1 MRQVFVFFCLV
12 VFAASFRSDAD
23 IHSISVAGDADLT
36 RVTIETDI
44 SVDADIFLSMSGDI
58 PLIEFVP
65 SDAGISQDAFL
76 GDPTGAVAA
85 YTLIANRE
93 SFELAS
99 PMLVLRELS
108 PPPSIGD
115 ETRRFIIDLTSVS
128 DARFRRAAKRDQGDL
143 NAALNAALVNV
154 SSPSPGQEADLAPAP
169 SFKPWG
175 LDTMLEVANATPRII
190 VIDPG
195 HGGRDPGASS
205 SFGGNEKDI
214 VLAVSKRL
222 KILLSKD
229 PRYTVYLTRDGD
241 VYVDHEDRVSKARDW
256 KADLFISVHVDASR
270 SSDTNGASV
279 YSIDAR
285 GERRKEGA
293 ARQNGWHMPIGDVES
308 QAVEGILEDL
318 VKRETK
324 SNSVIFGE
332 MVLPE
337 LAAVGPLLRNPF
349 RKDNFAVLLAPDV
362 PAVLLE
368 LGFITNRAD
377 ARRLKS
383 KRGQTNAA
391 EAIKDAIDAYFD
403 RQDLILE
410 TN

>member
-1 MRQVFVFFCLV
+1 
-12 VFAASFRSDAD
+12 
-23 IHSISVAGDADLT
+23 I
-36 RVTIETDI
+36 TIETGTD
-44 SVDADIFLSMSGDI
+44 VDGDIFLSLAGDT

-65 SDAGISQDAFL
+65 SRAAIAGDAFL

-85 YTLIANRE
+85 YTLHPNRV
-93 SFELAS
+93 SFELSA
-99 PMLVLRELS
+99 PMLVLRELA
-108 PPPSIGD
+108 PPPSEG
-115 ETRRFIIDLTSVS
+115 EVSRRFIVDLTAVS
-128 DARFRRAAKRDQGDL
+128 DARFRRSAARDADAL
-143 NAALNAALVNV
+143 SAALTAPIQIAATEPDENI
-154 SSPSPGQEADLAPAP
+154 AAAAPAP

-175 LDTMLEVANATPRII
+175 LDTLLDAAKAPRKII

-214 VLAVSKRL
+214 VLAVSKLLKARL
-222 KILLSKD
+222 EAD
-229 PRYTVYLTRDGD
+229 PRYDVYLTRDSD

-270 SSDTNGASV
+270 SPETNGASV

-293 ARQNGWHMPIGDVES
+293 ARQNGWHMPIGEVES
-308 QAVEGILEDL
+308 SAVEGILKDL

-337 LAAVGPLLRNPF
+337 LASAGPLLRNPF
-349 RKDNFAVLLAPDV
+349 RKNNFAVLLAPDV

-377 ARRLKS
+377 AKRLKS
-383 KRGQTNAA
+383 KRGQA
-391 EAIKDAIDAYFD
+391 ESADAIKRAIDAYFD
-403 RQDLILE
+403 RQDLKLAA
-410 TN
+410 N